1 MRYNNHHF
9 GDFSSHF
16 MSWKEMV
23 IIMLEVKNLVK
34 VYKPKKGV
42 AVTAVDNVSLK
53 LPDKGMIFLLGKSGS
68 GKSTLL
74 NLLGGLDRYTSG
86 EIIINGVSSKD
97 FKQQHFDSYR
107 NTYVGFIFQEY
118 NILDEFSVGSNV
130 ALAIELQGK
139 KATDSEINRILKEV
153 DLEGYANRKPNELSG
168 GQKQR
173 VAIARALVKNPQIIM
188 ADEPTGALDS
198 ATGRQVL
205 DTLKKLSA
213 DKLVLIVSHDREFAE
228 QYADRIIEL
237 ADGKVISD
245 IEPDYDTAAEDNA
258 EALEYDQ
265 NTVTVPRGYH
275 LTDADREAINA
286 YIASLDSGITL
297 EIKSKA
303 KRSFRSTDAS
313 GVNTHSTSE
322 FKLIKS
328 KLPVK
333 SAFKM
338 GSSALKY
345 KKVRLVFTILLS
357 FVAFTMFGLADTFS
371 AYDHVETCTNS
382 IMDSNVTYASI
393 IKAQKVGD
401 GINAWW
407 NEYGL
412 RFTEE
417 DITAINSESGYSF
430 RGVYVPDYELSF
442 RSNFDTG
449 VTLTESNINI
459 YAGSFSGFVEMTA
472 DDAESLGYTLMAGRL
487 PEGGKNEIAI
497 SKYIYLTFEKTG
509 YINGTS
515 VTEGEK
521 STEKSRVEKINGY
534 NDMVGKT
541 LSVYGTDFTVTGVI
555 DTGFDITRYE
565 VLTKDSTRLNTQDK
579 LVNYLLANEL
589 ESAREYSYTGA
600 AIVGKGT
607 VSQLISRHINV
618 LSLNTG
624 HLYFADNGNDIYTYN
639 IARLSDI
646 PQEYITWFGERKQ
659 TLAENEVLVTVSNLI
674 EHDEYSNDIDIPQDG
689 TDTVQYDIAQIAE
702 RYKDKIL
709 SMSYYNYYDNS
720 EYNAQVKI
728 VGVIDDI
735 NSKSEIINYTAVL
748 NDSLFDNL
756 AGESKGIYQFA
767 IASMPQTKAEI
778 KNLVNYCYSEK
789 DGMKYPM
796 KNAVTYEL
804 DTVNEVLVTFS
815 KIFLYIGIGFAVFAA
830 LMLSN
835 FIATSVAH
843 KKHEIGILRAIGSR
857 SNDVFRIFF
866 AESFIIAL
874 INFLLAAVGTGV
886 ITAVINSILRSK
898 AGILITVLNFEIRQV
913 ALLLAVSLIVA
924 AVASFIPVKR
934 IASKK
939 PIDAIR
945 DR

>member
-1 MRYNNHHF
+1 M
-9 GDFSSHF
+9 
-16 MSWKEMV
+16 
-23 IIMLEVKNLVK
+23 
-34 VYKPKKGV
+34 
-42 AVTAVDNVSLK
+42 
-53 LPDKGMIFLLGKSGS
+53 
-68 GKSTLL
+68 
-74 NLLGGLDRYTSG
+74 
-86 EIIINGVSSKD
+86 
-97 FKQQHFDSYR
+97 
-107 NTYVGFIFQEY
+107 
-118 NILDEFSVGSNV
+118 
-130 ALAIELQGK
+130 
-139 KATDSEINRILKEV
+139 
-153 DLEGYANRKPNELSG
+153 
-168 GQKQR
+168 
-173 VAIARALVKNPQIIM
+173 
-188 ADEPTGALDS
+188 
-198 ATGRQVL
+198 
-205 DTLKKLSA
+205 
-213 DKLVLIVSHDREFAE
+213 
-228 QYADRIIEL
+228 
-237 ADGKVISD
+237 
-245 IEPDYDTAAEDNA
+245 
-258 EALEYDQ
+258 
-265 NTVTVPRGYH
+265 
-275 LTDADREAINA
+275 
-286 YIASLDSGITL
+286 
-297 EIKSKA
+297 
-303 KRSFRSTDAS
+303 
-313 GVNTHSTSE
+313 
-322 FKLIKS
+322 
-328 KLPVK
+328 
-333 SAFKM
+333 
-338 GSSALKY
+338 
-345 KKVRLVFTILLS
+345 
-357 FVAFTMFGLADTFS
+357 
-371 AYDHVETCTNS
+371 
-382 IMDSNVTYASI
+382 
-393 IKAQKVGD
+393 
-401 GINAWW
+401 
-407 NEYGL
+407 
-412 RFTEE
+412 
-417 DITAINSESGYSF
+417 
-430 RGVYVPDYELSF
+430 
-442 RSNFDTG
+442 
-449 VTLTESNINI
+449 
-459 YAGSFSGFVEMTA
+459 
-472 DDAESLGYTLMAGRL
+472 
-487 PEGGKNEIAI
+487 
-497 SKYIYLTFEKTG
+497 
-509 YINGTS
+509 
-515 VTEGEK
+515 
-521 STEKSRVEKINGY
+521 
-534 NDMVGKT
+534 
-541 LSVYGTDFTVTGVI
+541 
-555 DTGFDITRYE
+555 
-565 VLTKDSTRLNTQDK
+565 
-579 LVNYLLANEL
+579 NYLLANEL

-607 VSQLISRHINV
+607 VSQLISRHVNV

-659 TLAENEVLVTVSNLI
+659 TLAENEVIVTVSNLL

-735 NSKSEIINYTAVL
+735 NSKPEIINYTAVL

-778 KNLVNYCYSEK
+778 KNLVNYCYFEK

>member
-1 MRYNNHHF
+1 
-9 GDFSSHF
+9 
-16 MSWKEMV
+16 
-23 IIMLEVKNLVK
+23 MLEVKNLVK

-42 AVTAVDNVSLK
+42 AVTAVNGVSLK
-53 LPDKGMIFLLGKSGS
+53 LPDKGMIFLLGKSGC

-118 NILDEFSVGSNV
+118 NILDEFSVGANV

-139 KATDSEINRILKEV
+139 KATDEEINKILKEV

-228 QYADRIIEL
+228 KYADRIIEL

-245 IEPDYDTAAEDNA
+245 IEPELDTSSDDTAA
-258 EALEYDQ
+258 ALEYSES
-265 NTVTVPRGYH
+265 TVTVPRGYH
-275 LTDADREAINA
+275 LTEADREAINA
-286 YIASLDSGITL
+286 YIASLDSGVTL
-297 EIKSKA
+297 EIKSKT
-303 KRSFRSTDAS
+303 KRSFRNTDIS
-313 GVNTHSTSE
+313 KLDRHSNSE

-328 KLPVK
+328 RLPLK

-357 FVAFTMFGLADTFS
+357 LVAFIMFGLADTFS
-371 AYDHVETCTNS
+371 AYDHVEACTNS
-382 IMDSNVTYASI
+382 IMDSDVTYASI
-393 IKAQKVGD
+393 IKSQKVGD
-401 GINAWW
+401 GIDTWW

-412 RFTEE
+412 KFTDE
-417 DITAINSESGYSF
+417 DIAAISNASGSHF
-430 RGVYVPDYELSF
+430 KGVYVPDYELSF
-442 RSNFDTG
+442 RSNFDSG
-449 VTLTESNINI
+449 VTLTESDINI
-459 YAGSFSGFVEMTA
+459 YADTFSGFVEMTA
-472 DDAESLGYTLMAGRL
+472 DDAESLGYTLLAGRL
-487 PEGGKNEIAI
+487 PEGEKNEIAI
-497 SKYIYLTFEKTG
+497 SKYIYLTFKNAGYVGNGQVTDGEESSGKAKT
-509 YINGTS
+509 
-515 VTEGEK
+515 
-521 STEKSRVEKINGY
+521 EKINGY
-534 NDMVGKT
+534 NDLIGKT
-541 LSVYGTDFTVTGVI
+541 LRIYGTDFTVTGII

-565 VLTKDSTRLNTQDK
+565 GLTEDNSRLTTQQE
-579 LVNYLLANEL
+579 LVNYLLRNEL
-589 ESAREYSYTGA
+589 ESARQYSYTGA
-600 AIVGKGT
+600 AIVGKGA
-607 VSQLISRHINV
+607 VSRLISLHINV

-624 HLYFADNGNDIYTYN
+624 NLYFANNGNDLYMYS

-646 PQEYITWFGERKQ
+646 PEEYITWFGEKKQ
-659 TLAENEVLVTVSNLI
+659 TLAENEVLVTVSNLL
-674 EHDEYSNDIDIPQDG
+674 EHDEYSNDIDISQDG
-689 TDTVQYDIAQIAE
+689 ADTVQYDIAQIAE
-702 RYKDKIL
+702 RYKDKSL
-709 SMSYYNYYDNS
+709 SMSYYNYFDNS

-728 VGVIDDI
+728 VGVIDNI
-735 NSKSEIINYTAVL
+735 NSKTEITNYTAVL

-756 AGESKGIYQFA
+756 AGESKGIYRFA
-767 IASMPQTKAEI
+767 IASMPQTKAEVN
-778 KNLVNYCYSEK
+778 NLVNYCYSEK

-815 KIFLYIGIGFAVFAA
+815 KVFLYIGIGFAVFAA

-835 FIATSVAH
+835 FIATSVSH

-866 AESFIIAL
+866 AESFIIAV

-886 ITAVINSILRSK
+886 ITAVINGILRNK
-898 AGILITVLNFEIRQV
+898 LGILITVLNFGIRQIV
-913 ALLLAVSLIVA
+913 LLLAVSLIVA